1 MLREHLSTKVAFSV
15 VKHLRSALALTR
27 IAKSFKRN
35 LY

>member
-15 VKHLRSALALTR
+15 VKHLRGALALART
-27 IAKSFKRN
+27 AKGFKRD